1 MLNFKMIKGDEKIQ
15 KNTKLHLFVRNFV
28 RCFYNCLVFSSLG
41 GAYETRTRHLLTAS
55 QTL

>member
-1 MLNFKMIKGDEKIQ
+1 MLREIS
-15 KNTKLHLFVRNFV
+15 RNIF
-28 RCFYNCLVFSSLG
+28 FIG